1 VKDWIDQGLL
11 TWLAAGAAALVALV
25 VLSIALFSP
34 RTDSSDNSST
44 GSTEPTSTANS
55 GPQRA
60 AATVETAPVP
70 HDADAAD
77 DAAIWIHPTDPSL
90 STVLGTDKVEGGGLG
105 VYDLAGQQLF
115 FYFDGNLN
123 NVDLRYNFPLGDT
136 RVSLVGVTKRD
147 QPATLIFYEVNAT
160 DRSLAQAGIVPLV
173 EFGIEQPRGFAMY
186 RSPVSGKYYA
196 FVTDFATNGVSQL
209 ELDGASGTVT
219 ATLVRSLG
227 LDSPTEGMVA
237 DDGLARLY
245 VSEEDVGIWRYGAE
259 PADADVRTLVDSV
272 FASGGHLTPSIKGT
286 AIYYRSDG
294 DGYLV
299 ASSQGG
305 GSFSVYTRV
314 DNVFLGSFEVPSGDG
329 VDGVSGQDGID
340 LTNVALGATFPEGV
354 FVTQD
359 HVNSDGGNGNA
370 GNQNYK
376 LVPWPRIAAA
386 FTPPLT
392 IDASFDPR
400 SIGAPGAP

>member
-34 RTDSSDNSST
+34 RTNSSLNSSPDQT
-44 GSTEPTSTANS
+44 SPASTAPS
-55 GPQRA
+55 GTQTV
-60 AATVETAPVP
+60 AATVETEPVP
-70 HDADAAD
+70 HAEDAAD

-90 STVLGTDKVEGGGLG
+90 STVLGTDKVEGGGLA
-105 VYDLAGQQLF
+105 VYDLPGRQLF

-136 RVSLVGVTKRD
+136 RVSLVGATQRD
-147 QPATLIFYEVNAT
+147 QPATLIFYEVNAA
-160 DRSLAQAGIVPLV
+160 DRSLAQAGVVPLA
-173 EFGIEQPRGFAMY
+173 ELGIEQPRGFTMY

-196 FVTDFATNGVSQL
+196 FVTDLRTNGVSQL

-245 VSEEDVGIWRYGAE
+245 VSEEETGIWRYGAE
-259 PADADVRTLVDSV
+259 PDDGEVRTPVDSV
-272 FASGGHLTPSIKGT
+272 FANGGHLTPSIKGT
-286 AIYYRSDG
+286 AMYYRSDG
-294 DGYLV
+294 DGYLI
-299 ASSQGG
+299 AASQGAG
-305 GSFSVYTRV
+305 NFSVYTRI
-314 DNVFLGSFEVPSGDG
+314 DNTFLGSFEIQAGAG
-329 VDGVSGQDGID
+329 VDGVAGQDGIEV
-340 LTNVALGATFPEGV
+340 TNVALGAAFPEGL

-359 HVNSDGGNGNA
+359 HVNSDGGNGND

-386 FTPPLT
+386 FTPPLA
-392 IDASFDPR
+392 IDTSFDPR
-400 SIGAPGAP
+400 LIGAPGAP